1 MGTVLI
7 LQLGCSLVKQH
18 LKARELVLGEVEMF
32 ILMDAIMNAYRV
44 RPWLRWGGLCA
55 SMVLKESSHCSS
67 PGRLARRVLHN
78 LPAHRNGSKDLEITT
93 REISH
98 HMPLITCPLFTVF

>member
-44 RPWLRWGGLCA
+44 RPWLRWGGALCQHGFKGEQSLQQPWA
-55 SMVLKESSHCSS
+55 LGTQSS
-67 PGRLARRVLHN
+67 PQSPGTQKWQQGPGDNH
-78 LPAHRNGSKDLEITT
+78 P
-93 REISH
+93 
-98 HMPLITCPLFTVF
+98 